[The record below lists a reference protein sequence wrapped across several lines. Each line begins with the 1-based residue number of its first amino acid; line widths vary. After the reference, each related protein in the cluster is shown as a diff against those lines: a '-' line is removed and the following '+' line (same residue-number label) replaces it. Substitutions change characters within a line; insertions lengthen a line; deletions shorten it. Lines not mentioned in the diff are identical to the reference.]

1 MPTLLPLELM
11 DAHVGSRRL
20 SSNNVQKVLCHDVAI
35 LHCDWFVRFQ
45 IYSKDGQVKN
55 AEVRKLKYGSENKS
69 RLSVFSVLLTHTMC
83 VEAL

>member
-1 MPTLLPLELM
+1 MPML
-11 DAHVGSRRL
+11 ASRRL

-45 IYSKDGQVKN
+45 TYSKDGQVKN
-55 AEVRKLKYGSENKS
+55 AEVRKPKYGSVKKNC
-69 RLSVFSVLLTHTMC
+69 LSVFSALLTHTVC